1 MNTLIWYFADLL
13 EIHLT
18 ESQILALY
26 DETWTGLLFAIS
38 HIDSQSQSSVA
49 QRTSGHTPP
58 STQGFQS
65 SWVDS
70 SQLECIYDSCGQSY
84 RLIHVLE
91 KTPIKLEFCMTRIKK
106 CDLSW
111 ANWNPCT
118 HPLEISV
125 VRCLA
130 SAGCCC
136 TARLPGGPHE
146 GGTRHVEQMTFRIEI
161 QHHRTLRVRSTYS
174 DIRLTYHKAVQN
186 S

>member
-1 MNTLIWYFADLL
+1 MMRHGPGYCLPFLTLTVSRSPQSPKELPDTHRHPPRVSSRV
-13 EIHLT
+13 ELT
-18 ESQILALY
+18 RVNSTVFMTPA
-26 DETWTGLLFAIS
+26 AIS
-38 HIDSQSQSSVA
+38 L
-49 QRTSGHTPP
+49 T
-58 STQGFQS
+58 
-65 SWVDS
+65 
-70 SQLECIYDSCGQSY
+70 DSCTTTW
-84 RLIHVLE
+84 LE
-91 KTPIKLEFCMTRIKK
+91 KTTIKFEFCMTQIKK
-106 CDLSW
+106 SDLSW
-111 ANWNPCT
+111 ANWNPYT

-125 VRCLA
+125 VLCLA